1 MYVRNFSQYELCSTI
16 EAIPIIRRWR
26 RRFCMHRV
34 AAVALGTMLLIGS
47 FCYGQSLADAA
58 RANRKQKA
66 DAGSST
72 EAAAKVLTSDD
83 LSANAQV
90 TLHLVPGASSTGDGG
105 LIAPGRWKHR
115 YSVTYLDLTKFANGG
130 VLHLTITVGGGA
142 ASEASFDLFSEGA
155 RLPSDGFPNPLASV
169 HNIPSGGS
177 GKLNYHFDHGGVFQL
192 GAEGS
197 WNAKAGD
204 ENTYSF
210 VAEVANR

>member
-1 MYVRNFSQYELCSTI
+1 
-16 EAIPIIRRWR
+16 
-26 RRFCMHRV
+26 MHRV
-34 AAVALGTMLLIGS
+34 VAIALGTVLLIGS

-58 RANRKQKA
+58 RENRKQKA

-72 EAAAKVLTSDD
+72 AKVINSDD
-83 LSANAQV
+83 LSGNAQI
-90 TLHLVPGASSTGDGG
+90 TLHLVPGTSSTGEGG

-115 YSVTYLDLTKFANGG
+115 YSATYLDLTKFASGG
-130 VLHLTITVGGGA
+130 VLHITITVGGGA

-155 RLPSDGFPNPLASV
+155 RLPSDGFPNSLASV
-169 HNIPSGGS
+169 HSIPSGGT
-177 GKLNYHFDHGGVFQL
+177 GKLNYHFDHGAVFQL
-192 GAEGS
+192 AAEGS